1 MSVRI
6 PIVNDMSEPVVAI
19 VVAAGSG
26 VRLGGAVVKAL
37 RDLAGQTLVARS
49 VASLASGGCSHAV
62 VVIPQGLRDE
72 FAAALAGA
80 PIPVR
85 LVYGGARRQDSVVNG
100 LAVVESFAP
109 GAQVVLVHDAARPLV
124 PAPVTRSV
132 IAAVRAGE
140 DAVVP
145 VIPVIDSVRALA
157 ATGSRVVD
165 RDTLRA
171 VQTPQG
177 FRRSSLVAAH
187 ELIARRGLE
196 VTDDAA
202 ACEQAGCRVALVEG
216 SRDSLKITEPIDL
229 LIAADVLARRGD
241 PD

>member
-1 MSVRI
+1 
-6 PIVNDMSEPVVAI
+6 MSEPVVAI

-26 VRLGGAVVKAL
+26 VRLGGSVVKAL

-49 VASLASGGCSHAV
+49 VAALAAGGCSHAV
-62 VVIPQGLRDE
+62 VVVPQGLADE
-72 FAAALAGA
+72 FAAALASA

-85 LVYGGARRQDSVVNG
+85 LVFGGARRQDSVVNG
-100 LAVVESFAP
+100 LAAIESFAP

-124 PAPVTRSV
+124 PASVTRSV
-132 IAAVRAGE
+132 IAAVELGQ

-145 VIPVIDSVRALA
+145 VVPVIDSVRALEA
-157 ATGSRVVD
+157 SGSRVVD
-165 RDTLRA
+165 RASLRA

-177 FRRSSLVAAH
+177 FRRASLVAAH
-187 ELIARRGLE
+187 QLVARQGLE

-202 ACEQAGCRVALVEG
+202 ACELAGHRVALVEG

-241 PD
+241 AD